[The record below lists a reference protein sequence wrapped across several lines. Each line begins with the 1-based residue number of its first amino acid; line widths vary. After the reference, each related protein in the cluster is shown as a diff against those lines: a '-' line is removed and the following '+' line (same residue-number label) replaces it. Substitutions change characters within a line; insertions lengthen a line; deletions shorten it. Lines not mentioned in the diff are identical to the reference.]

1 MHVAYACVY
10 DFLAA
15 FFKSMYVP
23 DEVQDSLGSS
33 MEGTFVSR
41 GSLACDE
48 LSPGKEVISRESSTV
63 DIQRKDSKTPLS
75 QGRVVGM
82 CRGKEVPNMLL
93 RGTEIEQSGILTQDI
108 VWSACVLFKS
118 DKSFQAEHV
127 GTMR

>member
-48 LSPGKEVISRESSTV
+48 LNPGHEDVSRESLTV
-63 DIQRKDSKTPLS
+63 A
-75 QGRVVGM
+75 V
-82 CRGKEVPNMLL
+82 
-93 RGTEIEQSGILTQDI
+93 
-108 VWSACVLFKS
+108 
-118 DKSFQAEHV
+118 
-127 GTMR
+127 